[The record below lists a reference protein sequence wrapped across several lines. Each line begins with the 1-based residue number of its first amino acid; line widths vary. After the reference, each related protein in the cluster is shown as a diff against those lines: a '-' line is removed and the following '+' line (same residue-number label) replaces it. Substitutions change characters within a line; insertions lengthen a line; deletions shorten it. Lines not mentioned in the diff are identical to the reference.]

1 MTESVHVW
9 STQPSG
15 SLWRNVGGWIL
26 VVLGVAG
33 LMLPVLPGIPLLIA
47 GLVML
52 SADYRWARNFLRRVK
67 LWARKFHRHQS
78 KTANVH
84 PIMLRPEGKPGLC
97 MESVNHNQPPSPRKE
112 SITMKPTQSETGL
125 YQATPITEPSYNQQ
139 IRVRAYELFE
149 QRGREEGHDLDDW
162 LQAESEITMPA
173 RSQIRAVAA

>member
-67 LWARKFHRHQS
+67 LWARKFHRTSVEDS
-78 KTANVH
+78 K
-84 PIMLRPEGKPGLC
+84 C
-97 MESVNHNQPPSPRKE
+97 SPDHA
-112 SITMKPTQSETGL
+112 ET
-125 YQATPITEPSYNQQ
+125 
-139 IRVRAYELFE
+139 
-149 QRGREEGHDLDDW
+149 
-162 LQAESEITMPA
+162 
-173 RSQIRAVAA
+173 